1 MPGSTKPKTAKALKA
16 EQRKEFKAQLDYL
29 DRAFLDLNR
38 VTKMVTSS
46 KRGVV
51 TIDGEEFTP
60 ETVKDLQTAFRSQL
74 KGLQSHLSSYGKK
87 DPKDREP
94 KSQKMCIV
102 TDAFAKFV
110 EKEVGIFPPE
120 VEELR
125 EKKAFEAIYKG
136 HVASQGVIMS
146 LVSHFITR
154 HLDGENKRW
163 RDNGTFAKYFK
174 DTRLILNGQDY
185 TPKELEKECK
195 LSPLERLAAK
205 NSRNYSKSYDIKV
218 VEDGEKVTKH
228 VTEDVFSGNR
238 CSVTSLCNM
247 FKVDPNLLEDDNPFL
262 LKMKKDRYIK
272 AIQAIHEAS
281 TRATAARRNASKS
294 KKEDVEES
302 D

>member
-1 MPGSTKPKTAKALKA
+1 MFNRLHIQNMPGSTKPKTAKALKA

-136 HVASQGVIMS
+136 RVASQGVIMS

-185 TPKELEKECK
+185 TPKELEK
-195 LSPLERLAAK
+195 
-205 NSRNYSKSYDIKV
+205 
-218 VEDGEKVTKH
+218 GEKVTKH